1 MSYYMEKKSTKW
13 KYNSDHYICCRKI
26 LIEKKTKNFKS
37 KLKSRLKSP
46 SSEKGNIIC
55 LNELNI
61 VS

>member
-1 MSYYMEKKSTKW
+1 MEKNLRNESTTQIIT
-13 KYNSDHYICCRKI
+13 YFVQNINRKNP
-26 LIEKKTKNFKS
+26 KNYKS
-37 KLKSRLKSP
+37 KFKSRLKSP